1 MMDDDSLD
9 GWDPFDPLQD
19 QFEKTMGAMGRI
31 DHALSLLLNH
41 FKAEGYTTAD
51 VIGMCRVVLEEWE
64 CREPWS

>member
-1 MMDDDSLD
+1 
-9 GWDPFDPLQD
+9 
-19 QFEKTMGAMGRI
+19 MGRI

-64 CREPWS
+64 CREPWR